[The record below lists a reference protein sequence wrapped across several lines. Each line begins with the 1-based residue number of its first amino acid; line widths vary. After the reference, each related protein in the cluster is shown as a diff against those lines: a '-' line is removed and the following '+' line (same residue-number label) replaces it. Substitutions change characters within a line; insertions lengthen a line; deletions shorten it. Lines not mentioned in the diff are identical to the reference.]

1 LKGRKPHRL
10 GQFTFHHCRSHLR
23 GRGLR

>member
-10 GQFTFHHCRSHLR
+10 GQFTFHQCRSHLR